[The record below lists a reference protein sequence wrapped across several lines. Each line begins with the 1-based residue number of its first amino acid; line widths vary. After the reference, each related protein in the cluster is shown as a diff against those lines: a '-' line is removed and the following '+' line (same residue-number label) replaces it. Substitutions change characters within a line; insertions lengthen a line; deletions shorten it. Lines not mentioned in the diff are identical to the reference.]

1 MGRHFLLATVYT
13 TFGALVT
20 FWQLYTKMRTIEAS
34 EPSVYST
41 NVLSDLL
48 QGALM
53 GLVQGVVRRI
63 VDSVGT
69 VIVGKGDEIELCVL
83 ALLCGGHVLIEDVPG
98 VGKTML
104 AKAMARATGCDF
116 ERLQFTPDLLPSDV
130 TGVSVFNPKTIEFE
144 FRRGPIF
151 AQVLLADEINRATP
165 KTQSAL
171 LEAME
176 EGQVTVDGDT
186 HPLPSP
192 FIVLATQNPIELGG
206 TFPLPEAQVD
216 RFLVKVHLGYLGLT
230 DEVSMLDR
238 FQRAS
243 PLEDISP
250 VTDAAEIVAC
260 RAALQSVWCQHTL
273 KEYCVRIVQ
282 RTRAHSDVALGASP
296 RGSLGLL
303 HASQAHAAAE
313 GRDFVTPD
321 DIKQLAHRVLGHRI
335 VLRANAELRGVT
347 TAQVIDEVLG
357 SEPVPAERQAMAGE
371 GP

>member
-1 MGRHFLLATVYT
+1 MARAG
-13 TFGALVT
+13 
-20 FWQLYTKMRTIEAS
+20 E
-34 EPSVYST
+34 
-41 NVLSDLL
+41 LS
-48 QGALM
+48 M
-53 GLVQGVVRRI
+53 GLVQGVVRRL
-63 VDSVGT
+63 VDGVGT
-69 VIVGKGDEIELCVL
+69 VIVGKEPEVELCVL

-116 ERLQFTPDLLPSDV
+116 ERLQFTPDLLPGDV
-130 TGVSVFNPKTIEFE
+130 TGVSVFNMKTSEFE

-176 EGQVTVDGDT
+176 EGQVTVDGVT
-186 HPLPSP
+186 HPLPEP

-216 RFLVKVHLGYLGLT
+216 RFLIKVNLGYLKLG

-238 FQRAS
+238 FQRVS
-243 PLEDISP
+243 PLDTLDA
-250 VTDAAEIVAC
+250 VTGAAEIEAC
-260 RAALQSVWCQHTL
+260 RQELQTVYCHHSL
-273 KEYCVRIVQ
+273 KEYAVRIVQ
-282 RTRAHSDVALGASP
+282 RTREHSDVALGASP

-303 HASQAHAAAE
+303 HASQARAAAQ

-321 DIKQLAHRVLGHRI
+321 DIKVLAPRVLGHRI

-347 TAQVIDEVLG
+347 SAQVVEEVLAA
-357 SEPVPAERQAMAGE
+357 EAVPAERQAMAG
-371 GP
+371 GGS

>member
-1 MGRHFLLATVYT
+1 
-13 TFGALVT
+13 
-20 FWQLYTKMRTIEAS
+20 
-34 EPSVYST
+34 
-41 NVLSDLL
+41 
-48 QGALM
+48 M
-53 GLVQGVVRRI
+53 GLVQGVVRRLLE
-63 VDSVGT
+63 SVGT
-69 VIVGKGDEIELCVL
+69 VIVGKEQEVELCVL

-116 ERLQFTPDLLPSDV
+116 ERLQFTPDLLPGDV
-130 TGVSVFNPKTIEFE
+130 TGVSVFNVKTSEFE

-176 EGQVTVDGDT
+176 EGQVTVDGIT
-186 HPLPSP
+186 HRLPAP

-216 RFLVKVHLGYLGLT
+216 RFLVKVNLGYLELA
-230 DEVSMLDR
+230 DEVAMLDR
-238 FQRAS
+238 FQRES
-243 PLEDISP
+243 PLDGLVA
-250 VTDAAEIVAC
+250 VTDATEIEAC
-260 RAALQSVWCQHTL
+260 RHELQSVWCHHAL

-282 RTRAHSDVALGASP
+282 STRANSDVALGASP

-303 HASQAHAAAE
+303 HASQARAAAK

-321 DIKQLAHRVLGHRI
+321 DIKALAHRVLGHRI

-347 TAQVIDEVLG
+347 SGHVIDEVLAR
-357 SEPVPAERQAMAGE
+357 EAVPAERQLMAGE
-371 GP
+371 GS

>member
-1 MGRHFLLATVYT
+1 V
-13 TFGALVT
+13 
-20 FWQLYTKMRTIEAS
+20 S
-34 EPSVYST
+34 
-41 NVLSDLL
+41 
-48 QGALM
+48 
-53 GLVQGVVRRI
+53 LVQGVVRRL

-69 VIVGKGDEIELCVL
+69 VIVGKQPEIELCVL

-116 ERLQFTPDLLPSDV
+116 ERLQFTPDLLPGDV
-130 TGVSVFNPKTIEFE
+130 TGVSVFNMKTSEFE

-176 EGQVTVDGDT
+176 EGQVTVDGVT
-186 HPLPSP
+186 HPLPEP

-216 RFLVKVHLGYLGLT
+216 RFLIKVNLGYLQLP
-230 DEVSMLDR
+230 DEVAMLDR
-238 FQRAS
+238 FQRES
-243 PLEDISP
+243 PLERLEAVSGAD
-250 VTDAAEIVAC
+250 EIEAC
-260 RAALQSVWCQHTL
+260 RRELHSVWCHHSL

-282 RTRAHSDVALGASP
+282 RTREHSDVALGASP

-303 HASQAHAAAE
+303 HASQARAAAQ

-321 DIKQLAHRVLGHRI
+321 DIKVLAPRVLGHRI

-347 TAQVIDEVLG
+347 TAQVIDEVLAG
-357 SEPVPAERQAMAGE
+357 ETVPAERQAMAGE
-371 GP
+371 GS

>member
-1 MGRHFLLATVYT
+1 
-13 TFGALVT
+13 
-20 FWQLYTKMRTIEAS
+20 
-34 EPSVYST
+34 
-41 NVLSDLL
+41 
-48 QGALM
+48 M
-53 GLVQGVVRRI
+53 GLVQGVVSRLLE
-63 VDSVGT
+63 SVGT
-69 VIVGKGDEIELCVL
+69 VIVGKEQEVELCVL

-116 ERLQFTPDLLPSDV
+116 ERLQFTPDLLPGDV
-130 TGVSVFNPKTIEFE
+130 TGVSVFNVKTSEFE

-176 EGQVTVDGDT
+176 EGQVTVDGVT
-186 HPLPSP
+186 HRLPAP

-216 RFLVKVHLGYLGLT
+216 RFLVKVNLGYLELA
-230 DEVSMLDR
+230 DEVAMLDR
-238 FQRAS
+238 FQRES
-243 PLEDISP
+243 PLASLVA
-250 VTDAAEIVAC
+250 VTDATEIETC
-260 RAALQSVWCQHTL
+260 RQELRSVWCHHAL

-282 RTRAHSDVALGASP
+282 STRDNSDVALGASP

-303 HASQAHAAAE
+303 HASQARAAAK

-321 DIKQLAHRVLGHRI
+321 DIKALAHRVLGHRI

-347 TAQVIDEVLG
+347 SGHVIDEVLAR
-357 SEPVPAERQAMAGE
+357 EAVPAERQLMAGE
-371 GP
+371 GS

>member
-1 MGRHFLLATVYT
+1 
-13 TFGALVT
+13 
-20 FWQLYTKMRTIEAS
+20 
-34 EPSVYST
+34 
-41 NVLSDLL
+41 
-48 QGALM
+48 M
-53 GLVQGVVRRI
+53 GLVQGVVRRL
-63 VDSVGT
+63 VDSVGR
-69 VIVGKGDEIELCVL
+69 VIVGKDEEIELCVL

-116 ERLQFTPDLLPSDV
+116 ERLQFTPDLLPGDV
-130 TGVSVFNPKTIEFE
+130 TGVSVFNPKTTAFE

-216 RFLVKVHLGYLGLT
+216 RFLVKVSLGYLRLS
-230 DEVSMLDR
+230 DEVAMLDR

-243 PLEDISP
+243 PLDDLAP
-250 VTDAAEIVAC
+250 VTDADEIQAC
-260 RAALQSVWCQHTL
+260 RQALHGIWCQHSL
-273 KEYCVRIVQ
+273 KEYCVRLVQ
-282 RTRAHSDVALGASP
+282 RTRAHSDVSLGASP

-347 TAQVIDEVLG
+347 TAQVLDEVLA

>member
-1 MGRHFLLATVYT
+1 
-13 TFGALVT
+13 
-20 FWQLYTKMRTIEAS
+20 
-34 EPSVYST
+34 
-41 NVLSDLL
+41 
-48 QGALM
+48 M
-53 GLVQGVVRRI
+53 GLVQGVVRRL
-63 VDSVGT
+63 VDSVGA
-69 VIVGKGDEIELCVL
+69 VIVGKEPEVELCVL

-116 ERLQFTPDLLPSDV
+116 ERLQFTPDLLPGDV
-130 TGVSVFNPKTIEFE
+130 TGVSVFNLKTSEFE

-176 EGQVTVDGDT
+176 EGQVTVDGVT
-186 HPLPSP
+186 HPLPEP

-216 RFLVKVHLGYLGLT
+216 RFRIKVNLGYLQLA
-230 DEVSMLDR
+230 DEVAMLDR
-238 FQRAS
+238 FQRES
-243 PLEDISP
+243 PLDSLEAVSGAD
-250 VTDAAEIVAC
+250 EIEAC
-260 RAALQSVWCQHTL
+260 RHELQTVWCHHSL

-282 RTRAHSDVALGASP
+282 RTREHSDVALGASP

-303 HASQAHAAAE
+303 HASQARAAAQ

-321 DIKQLAHRVLGHRI
+321 DIKLLAPRVLGHRI

-347 TAQVIDEVLG
+347 TAQVIDEVLAA
-357 SEPVPAERQAMAGE
+357 ETVPAERQAMAGE
-371 GP
+371 GS

>member
-1 MGRHFLLATVYT
+1 
-13 TFGALVT
+13 
-20 FWQLYTKMRTIEAS
+20 
-34 EPSVYST
+34 
-41 NVLSDLL
+41 
-48 QGALM
+48 M

-63 VDSVGT
+63 TGSVST
-69 VIVGKGDEIELCVL
+69 VIVGKESSIELCVL

-116 ERLQFTPDLLPSDV
+116 ERLQFTPDLLPGDV
-130 TGVSVFNPKTIEFE
+130 TGVSVFSPKTSEFE

-176 EGQVTVDGDT
+176 EGQVTVDGET

-206 TFPLPEAQVD
+206 TYPLPEAQVD
-216 RFLVKVHLGYLGLT
+216 RFLVKVNLGYLPLAG
-230 DEVSMLDR
+230 EIAMLDR
-238 FQRAS
+238 FQRDS
-243 PLEDISP
+243 PLDQVTA
-250 VTDAAEIVAC
+250 VTDAAEIEAC
-260 RAALQSVWCQHTL
+260 RDELQSIWCHSSL

-282 RTRAHSDVALGASP
+282 RTRDHSDVALGASP

-303 HASQAHAAAE
+303 HAAQARAASQ
-313 GRDFVTPD
+313 GREFVTPD
-321 DIKQLAHRVLGHRI
+321 DIKHLARPVLGHRI
-335 VLRANAELRGVT
+335 ILRANAELRGVT
-347 TAQVIDEVLG
+347 PAQVIDEVLG
-357 SEPVPAERQAMAGE
+357 AEAVPAERISVAGE
-371 GP
+371 GS